1 MPLAGYNPL
10 SYFSFGKKKDSSEV
24 AESPEQL
31 ERSSARSSA
40 HADTASSAA
49 KDSAQSSVDTD
60 AEQEPL
66 LKVVKGS
73 PTPEEIAAPNR
84 CGGDDAG
91 ERHKQERELAGGCCF
106 AHLEPRSAPGCFVAS
121 GPRFVEAR
129 SPQVTRADN
138 SASYIPVTPVGVA
151 GIYCFASNSRF
162 ILRYSTSNALI
173 LVVLSY

>member
-10 SYFSFGKKKDSSEV
+10 SYFSFGKKKDSSEA
-24 AESPEQL
+24 AESTEQL

-73 PTPEEIAAPNR
+73 PTPEEIAALT
-84 CGGDDAG
+84 AVVAMMQASAA
-91 ERHKQERELAGGCCF
+91 KQEQNLLVGAASRILNRGQRLGVS
-106 AHLEPRSAPGCFVAS
+106 LRPGPGS
-121 GPRFVEAR
+121 WRRAR
-129 SPQVTRADN
+129 PM
-138 SASYIPVTPVGVA
+138 
-151 GIYCFASNSRF
+151 
-162 ILRYSTSNALI
+162 
-173 LVVLSY
+173 

>member
-10 SYFSFGKKKDSSEV
+10 SYFSFGKKKDSSEA

-40 HADTASSAA
+40 HADSASSAA

-73 PTPEEIAAPNR
+73 PTPEEIAALTAVVAMMQANAAQKEQNSLVDAASRILNR
-84 CGGDDAG
+84 GQRLGVSLRPGPGSWRRA
-91 ERHKQERELAGGCCF
+91 R
-106 AHLEPRSAPGCFVAS
+106 PR
-121 GPRFVEAR
+121 
-129 SPQVTRADN
+129 
-138 SASYIPVTPVGVA
+138 
-151 GIYCFASNSRF
+151 
-162 ILRYSTSNALI
+162 
-173 LVVLSY
+173 